1 MNEGNIFPARVHY
14 EYEQEVSTRLQYAHG
29 VWGGVTKHG
38 EIELNFYL
46 EYDKLPIVSEE
57 KSNLTSGIVS
67 SDSRFAAR
75 NVTRAIHS
83 RVLLNHQTAKAVLE
97 WLEERVQILELEES
111 CSVECFETDEV
122 EQ

>member
-1 MNEGNIFPARVHY
+1 MNEGNMFPARIHY
-14 EYEQEVSTRLQYAHG
+14 EYEQEAGARLQYAHG

-46 EYDKLPIVSEE
+46 EYDKLPFASEGKPE
-57 KSNLTSGIVS
+57 AIAGIIS
-67 SDSRFAAR
+67 SESHLVTR

-83 RVLLNHQTAKAVLE
+83 RILLNHQTAKAVLE
-97 WLEERVQILELEES
+97 WLDERVQTLELEES
-111 CSVECFETDEV
+111 NGIDDFEIDEI